1 MVAPG
6 NQTLAAEFWR
16 PAVELAIDAG
26 CCNVYSKIAITA
38 FALLRDNCCR
48 REEPH
53 CHFATFRFIRCRIA
67 FQLDDSLKL
76 AIMHILAIVGTNPQS
91 EQMKLNLSLWQLQDF
106 KAVGSLRVAESVVTG
121 DCFRW
126 FRGGRG
132 LRDQRLCR
140 KQTSYEQANNGS

>member
-6 NQTLAAEFWR
+6 NQTLAAKFWR
-16 PAVELAIDAG
+16 PAIELAIDAG
-26 CCNVYSKIAITA
+26 CRNVHSEIAITD
-38 FALLRDNCCR
+38 FAVLRDNCCR

-76 AIMHILAIVGTNPQS
+76 AIVHILAIVGTHPQS
-91 EQMKLNLSLWQLQDF
+91 EQMKLNLSLRQLQDF
-106 KAVGSLRVAESVVTG
+106 KAVGRLSVAESVVTG

-126 FRGGRG
+126 FRRGRS

-140 KQTSYEQANNGS
+140 KETSY